1 MPASRQARPAGQSPC
16 EVHPQ
21 WYPDPV
27 PLGTQTVPDWF
38 AASQTSQSSPL
49 PQALSTLPGWQV
61 PSLQQPPWQME
72 WFASPHALS
81 HWPVVVLQA
90 MPIGQSPAPLHV
102 HSPQLPPQP
111 SSPHALP
118 VQFGVQHIPN
128 FTAAAFAHTR
138 LQQLWLVRQVRPSG
152 LQPPASA
159 SRCPPSVST
168 TAARRNARATCFI
181 THLPARKQARV
192 RLLQDATIPRS
203 PTGVKRSPGR
213 DPASSGLGRSMASSA
228 QRASAPAVARGA
240 LRPLPCAPENRCF
253 VSGRNVGPTT
263 LGAQYAGVLRTCS
276 FSSASALTTV
286 VVGAASRRG
295 SSP

>member
-1 MPASRQARPAGQSPC
+1 MFPLASVATSPGR
-16 EVHPQ
+16 
-21 WYPDPV
+21 
-27 PLGTQTVPDWF
+27 L
-38 AASQTSQSSPL
+38 SSPL
-49 PQALSTLPGWQV
+49 PVPPGTPHVNSNV
-61 PSLQQPPWQME
+61 PQL
-72 WFASPHALS
+72 
-81 HWPVVVLQA
+81 
-90 MPIGQSPAPLHV
+90 

-118 VQFGVQHIPN
+118 VQSGVQHTPN
-128 FTAAAFAHTR
+128 FAVGAFAHRR

-213 DPASSGLGRSMASSA
+213 DSASSGLGRSMASSA
-228 QRASAPAVARGA
+228 QLASAPAVARGA
-240 LRPLPCAPENRCF
+240 PRPLPCAPENRCF
-253 VSGRNVGPTT
+253 VSGRNAGPTT
-263 LGAQYAGVLRTCS
+263 LGAQYGGVLRTCS

-286 VVGAASRRG
+286 VVGAASLGGDGATRRRG
-295 SSP
+295 DDQGEEPLKRRPADSRTPPGRSV

>member
-1 MPASRQARPAGQSPC
+1 MFPLASVATSPGR
-16 EVHPQ
+16 
-21 WYPDPV
+21 
-27 PLGTQTVPDWF
+27 LN
-38 AASQTSQSSPL
+38 SPL
-49 PQALSTLPGWQV
+49 PVPPGTPHVNSNV
-61 PSLQQPPWQME
+61 PQL
-72 WFASPHALS
+72 
-81 HWPVVVLQA
+81 
-90 MPIGQSPAPLHV
+90 

-111 SSPHALP
+111 SSPHTLP
-118 VQFGVQHIPN
+118 VQFGVQHTPN
-128 FTAAAFAHTR
+128 FAVGAFAHRR

-240 LRPLPCAPENRCF
+240 PPPLPCAPENRRLCREGTPDPPQPVPSMRSAENVF
-253 VSGRNVGPTT
+253 V
-263 LGAQYAGVLRTCS
+263 LLRIR
-276 FSSASALTTV
+276 AYD
-286 VVGAASRRG
+286 GRRG
-295 SSP
+295 RCQPKRFFALIISATAGGTIPSQEGSPPSILARTSGV